1 VVATEGSF
9 CQYLKIQKNTK
20 TQKYKIRTA
29 SFGKYKGLALW
40 LIFEFV
46 LSLYFVFC
54 KFWVRI
60 FLLYQFCIFEIVD

>member
-29 SFGKYKGLALW
+29 GFGKYKGLALW

-46 LSLYFVFC
+46 FSLYLYFANFGFVF
-54 KFWVRI
+54 
-60 FLLYQFCIFEIVD
+60 FCCY